1 MAKKKITVLEFLNL
15 TSVASD
21 DIPVTVKEGLN
32 IVCTAKSLRWLMSH
46 GMPYELEANIKKLDT
61 LINLQDSS
69 INSEKHQTLEI
80 MNHQTL
86 QDYKR

>member
-46 GMPYELEANIKKLDT
+46 GMPYELEANIKEIKICNDNI
-61 LINLQDSS
+61 LIYIQPKPYSS
-69 INSEKHQTLEI
+69 KV
-80 MNHQTL
+80 
-86 QDYKR
+86 